1 MTTNDEIR
9 LLAEKFYSGETTEAE
24 ESMLRELTANAEI
37 GSEHYETRL
46 FFECCT
52 NESAEGPLGADFD
65 DKFRSRL
72 RIFRIHSF
80 RKRIAF
86 SSAAAVLIVCS
97 ALMLVFSDLSPFGS
111 PKGLVIDNSNAAQY
125 EEESIAATLDALEI
139 LSSSL
144 YTADEQLQTLDFIET
159 GIEAAEDIN
168 MIASS
173 DAY

>member
-9 LLAEKFYSGETTEAE
+9 LLSEKFYSGEATEGE
-24 ESMLRELTANAEI
+24 EALLRELTSTAEI

-46 FFECCT
+46 FFECCLADT
-52 NESAEGPLGADFD
+52 HDEPLGADFD
-65 DKFRSRL
+65 AQFRSRL
-72 RIFRIHSF
+72 KVTRIRSF
-80 RKRIAF
+80 RRKMLY
-86 SSAAAVLIVCS
+86 SSAAAVLVICS
-97 ALMLVFSDLSPFGS
+97 ALMIMFSDMNLFGP

-125 EEESIAATLDALEI
+125 EEESVDATLDALEI

-168 MIASS
+168 LIAST
-173 DAY
+173 DTY